1 MSDSMN
7 DALKTAKLKLSACLR
22 ERDKL
27 NDEIE
32 KWERVVESLSAVT
45 EESNPDLPSDILVVT
60 PFYGDHR
67 PMGFTD
73 GVRDVLRRA
82 EVILTAPQIRDELQR
97 MGFDFSKYAQPLV
110 PLHNTLKRL
119 QEQKE
124 VVSIKNQA
132 GETTGYQWINPI
144 VRAVEEE
151 RSWLAD
157 ALIKSVQPPPGVRG
171 SFGRAARNSESE
183 EQKKRMQSMG
193 HAFDDV
199 LGSDKK

>member
-1 MSDSMN
+1 MPDSIN
-7 DALKTAKLKLSACLR
+7 DALKTAKRKLLACLR
-22 ERDKL
+22 ERDRL
-27 NDEIE
+27 NNEIE

-45 EESNPDLPSDILVVT
+45 VDSSADLPPDIVVVS
-60 PFYGDHR
+60 PFFGDKK

-82 EVILTAPQIRDELQR
+82 EVIMTAPQIRNELER

-124 VVSIKNQA
+124 IVSIKNQA

-144 VRAVEEE
+144 VRAVKEE

-157 ALIKSVQPPPGVRG
+157 ALGKPVQPPPGVRG
-171 SFGRAARNSESE
+171 SFGRTVQKTSESE
-183 EQKKRMQSMG
+183 GVWEQVFG
-193 HAFDDV
+193 D
-199 LGSDKK
+199 DKKKK